1 MNRVLQISL
10 DIMVGNTCRGD
21 KLAEEV
27 AEELD
32 RRGFTVLGACFSEDM
47 TESYKRMY
55 LKQLL
60 KEQEG

>member
-1 MNRVLQISL
+1 MSRVLQISL

-21 KLAEEV
+21 ELAEEV